1 MNNPATRHWHW
12 RDPEYVPP
20 VTEDDDDDAYEP
32 ADYTEAEL
40 DEAAANAENKWG

>member
-1 MNNPATRHWHW
+1 MVNAATRHWHW

-20 VTEDDDDDAYEP
+20 IPEDDANEEYEP
-32 ADYTEAEL
+32 VDYTEAEL